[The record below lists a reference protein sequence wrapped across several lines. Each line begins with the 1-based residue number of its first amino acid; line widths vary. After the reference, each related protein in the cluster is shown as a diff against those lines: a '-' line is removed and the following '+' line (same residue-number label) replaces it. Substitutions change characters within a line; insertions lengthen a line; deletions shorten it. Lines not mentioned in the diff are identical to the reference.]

1 MRKLLPPLFLLAN
14 VIVLVSGCHDKMPLE
29 ITSTQPADDLEVSS
43 LQPSIETNL
52 AKSTVDTTGVLNTEQ
67 SKYFATMFVSG
78 AKYDAGSIRQMVS
91 YSSVAFSDKNH
102 PVEHE
107 GRRLGFRGIDLGRVQ
122 INGMEMIGV
131 QRYIHLFGFPMFGGR
146 DTAVGPSYV
155 LANRNGRDAKDFN
168 YRGNSRF
175 EWKVSGRIPI
185 DPFSVE
191 IQSPDELTITSPKST
206 STISK
211 NEDLR
216 VQWIGKP
223 ELFRVIISG
232 LRTSDIQPILQIKI
246 KKRDGDITIPAK
258 VLRLLPTDT
267 YRTYVFS
274 FINSRTGEY
283 EVSQFSEKV
292 FAVAS
297 SIHDVVLTVQ

>member
-1 MRKLLPPLFLLAN
+1 VRKLLPPLFLLAIL
-14 VIVLVSGCHDKMPLE
+14 IVLMGGCHDKMPLE
-29 ITSTQPADDLEVSS
+29 ITSNQPADDLEVSS

-52 AKSTVDTTGVLNTEQ
+52 ARSAVDTTGILNTEQ

-78 AKYDAGSIRQMVS
+78 VKYDAGSIRQTVS

-102 PVEHE
+102 PVELE

-122 INGMEMIGV
+122 INGMDMIAV
-131 QRYIHLFGFPMFGGR
+131 ERYIHLFSFPIFGGR
-146 DTAVGPSYV
+146 DTAVGPLYV
-155 LANRNGRDAKDFN
+155 LANRNGRDAKDFIF
-168 YRGNSRF
+168 RGNSRY
-175 EWKVSGRIPI
+175 EWKVTGSIPI
-185 DPFSVE
+185 ESVA

-216 VQWIGKP
+216 VQWVGKP

-232 LRTSDIQPILQIKI
+232 LSTSDIQPILQIKI
-246 KKRDGDITIPAK
+246 KDSDGDVTIPAK
-258 VLRLLPTDT
+258 VLGLLPTDT

-274 FINSRTGEY
+274 FISSRTGEY
-283 EVSQFSEKV
+283 EVSAFPEKV
-292 FAVAS
+292 FVAAS